1 MRAPAPRAACVASQ
15 APRGYN
21 IGTRLVDEYFAKTG
35 AVRAIPRAAQR
46 AQAVSFGAAQGRCAD
61 FREAAESVAKVALKM
76 FLGVGAST
84 SGWNAEGSA
93 CTLVL
98 DDNPLADFVELP
110 EQYRRVNVVPFSRSA
125 DSARFCAA
133 AVCPTATCC
142 AA

>member
-1 MRAPAPRAACVASQ
+1 M
-15 APRGYN
+15 
-21 IGTRLVDEYFAKTG
+21 
-35 AVRAIPRAAQR
+35 
-46 AQAVSFGAAQGRCAD
+46 SFGAAQGRCAD